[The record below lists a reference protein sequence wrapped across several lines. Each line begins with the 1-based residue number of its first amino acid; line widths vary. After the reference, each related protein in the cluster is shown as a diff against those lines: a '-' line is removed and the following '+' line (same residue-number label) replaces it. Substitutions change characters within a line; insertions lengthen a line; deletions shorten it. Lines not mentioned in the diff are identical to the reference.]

1 MPTDLKV
8 ELKKMVEDR
17 MKPVR
22 RSVSPRWMQY
32 PYTIASWRPPVG
44 LALASGL
51 FICAMFWTN
60 KWFIGKISMALVRCH
75 PYTIASW
82 RPPVGVRGYG
92 SIVYAQT
99 YADDSGSS
107 KINTGHLLLAVT
119 VLCATVIPYDGVEE
133 HQKQTIRT
141 ICRLVRDI
149 TPKHKEIAETDD
161 LQIPVSP
168 AAQQMVVLPP
178 KPQSEDGPVK
188 LQPAERVVTPEAF
201 VGIIGPLC
209 AAFPRGFESV
219 HLQTLLAAAL
229 EAYEP
234 SDLALTLEDLVSV
247 MRLLGWKNVARFA
260 GLIKRLAKQRNVS
273 VQTVQERYNSIT
285 GPVTQ
290 ETHGEIG
297 ILLQILSGNPP
308 RKLGEPIDWLKNN
321 RQEQKPE
328 GSLPE
333 WP

>member
-1 MPTDLKV
+1 MRVLNWAKAYSSRFGRPNIDEHDILK
-8 ELKKMVEDR
+8 
-17 MKPVR
+17 
-22 RSVSPRWMQY
+22 
-32 PYTIASWRPPVG
+32 
-44 LALASGL
+44 
-51 FICAMFWTN
+51 
-60 KWFIGKISMALVRCH
+60 ALVMV
-75 PYTIASW
+75 PDSVASAVLDAMGLSEAV
-82 RPPVGVRGYG
+82 RTHFNLKPLDIQVQTLSDEDLGVRGYG